1 MSYIN
6 VSAPTSRAELQIL
19 AGAVAIAT
27 TSTGTIVPALQDITV
42 NNSNGVFNWTQLDS
56 TAQLS
61 VPTPATNQISGNIVL
76 DSDTFFGSGGLFDL
90 SKNKTLIQ
98 FRVYFNGRVGG
109 AASKFVSGE
118 GYITNLAPAV
128 NPTAPVWVSP
138 IQIAVNGDLT
148 SGSLT

>member
-19 AGAVAIAT
+19 AGSVAIAS

-42 NNSNGVFNWTQLDS
+42 NNSNGVFNWTQLNE

-76 DSDTFFGSGGLFDL
+76 DSDTFFGAGGLFDL

-98 FRVYFNGRVGG
+98 FRVYFSGRYTAG
-109 AASKFVSGE
+109 SKYVTGE

-138 IQIAVNGDLT
+138 IQIAVNGDLS
-148 SGSLT
+148 SGSI